1 MMQTFFR
8 SLVALTVFMFILV
21 AAILLGNSSA
31 FGADKIYKGQNI
43 LVAYACENEGLML
56 EVAEV
61 DAQDTN
67 KAGELM
73 KRLFM
78 TKVCHIAGVPIQ
90 VVVKDIVLVYNDSD
104 GKETYLLELVSDE
117 QRFFVFYLPEGQT
130 DSST

>member
-1 MMQTFFR
+1 MTYKRTMI
-8 SLVALTVFMFILV
+8 SLLIVQIILTLS
-21 AAILLGNSSA
+21 ILLGNSSA
-31 FGADKIYKGQNI
+31 FSADKVYKGQNI
-43 LVAYACENEGLML
+43 LVAYACKNKGLML

-67 KAGELM
+67 KAGELI
-73 KRLFM
+73 KQLFM
-78 TKVCHIAGVPIQ
+78 TKVCHMAGVPIQ

-117 QRFFVFYLPEGQT
+117 QPFFVFYLPKGQT